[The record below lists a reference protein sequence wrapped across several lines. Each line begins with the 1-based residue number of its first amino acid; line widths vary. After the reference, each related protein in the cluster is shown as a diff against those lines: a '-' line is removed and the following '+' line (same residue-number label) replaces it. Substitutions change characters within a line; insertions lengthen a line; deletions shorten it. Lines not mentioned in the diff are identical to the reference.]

1 MRALLSIAAL
11 AALALCVPRALL
23 AQGAP
28 RLPETDDE
36 AVAAHAPGIELKWKE
51 LDELL
56 LARHGLSQAG
66 REALRHLAET
76 RLVEVA
82 AREQGLVID
91 DAAVEARYRELESK
105 WKSSGQTTPFEKT
118 IQAARLSEAEFR
130 YFLRTGML
138 QEELTRRALG
148 LKSPAE
154 LQPDQMRLWV
164 QEAFTDRQ
172 YDELPAPW
180 SDGVVAR
187 ATGLV
192 IRREDFARYLRRRL
206 EPDELRSDCYQLLL
220 YRRVRAR
227 LPDVAQTKIDEYVQQ
242 ELDRRRREA
251 LANPRNKGLSFEKL
265 MAAQGILMESLPRDP
280 GVLVS
285 ALSKLWVDRAY
296 DAEALKRSYQDERPF
311 YDDQFGEAIQVWMYF
326 LRAAQF
332 TNPLNPRTFSEAER
346 ELATL
351 AASLKSLDE
360 FQKAAR
366 KSSEDAATREGGGE
380 LGWITAATARIPPEI
395 KNEVKKRLAGP
406 PTPAQIAGEGL
417 LGPLRTSTGSVLL
430 WLGPRRPA
438 PTWEVMAG
446 YVQRE
451 LRQRFLE
458 EALPRASVTYSLGN
472 P

>member
-1 MRALLSIAAL
+1 MRALLSIAAF
-11 AALALCVPRALL
+11 AALALCAPCLRAAQGVPRV
-23 AQGAP
+23 
-28 RLPETDDE
+28 PETDDE
-36 AVAAHAPGIELKWKE
+36 AVAARAPGIELAWRE

-56 LARHGLSQAG
+56 LARHGLSQPG

-76 RLVEVA
+76 LLVEAA
-82 AREQGLVID
+82 AREQGIAVD
-91 DAAVEARYRELESK
+91 DAAVQARYAELESK

-148 LKSPAE
+148 LKPGAE

-164 QEAFTDRQ
+164 QEAFTDRG
-172 YDELPAPW
+172 YEELPAPW
-180 SDGVVAR
+180 TDGVVAR
-187 ATGLV
+187 ASGFT

-206 EPDELRSDCYQLLL
+206 EPDDLRTDCYQLLL
-220 YRRVRAR
+220 FRRVRAR
-227 LPDVAQTKIDEYVQQ
+227 LPDVAQAKLDEYVRQ
-242 ELDRRRREA
+242 ELDRRRRDA
-251 LANPRNKGLSFEKL
+251 LSNPRNKGLSFEKL
-265 MAAQGILMESLPRDP
+265 MAAQGILMDWLPHDP

-296 DAEALKRSYQDERPF
+296 DAEALKRSYQDERQL

-326 LRAAQF
+326 VRAAQF
-332 TNPLNPRTFSEAER
+332 TNPFNPRTFSEAER
-346 ELATL
+346 ELGTL
-351 AASLKSLDE
+351 AAGLKTLDD

-366 KSSEDAATREGGGE
+366 KSSEDAASRESGGE
-380 LGWITAATARIPPEI
+380 LGWITAASTRIPAEI
-395 KNEVKKRLAGP
+395 KNEVKQRLASP
-406 PTPAQIAGEGL
+406 ATPRQLAGEGL
-417 LGPLRTSTGSVLL
+417 LGPLRTSTGCMLL